1 MNKNLFINNLEK
13 YLNTYNKIIDSLN
26 NNLFPKI
33 NVNCETHCFERP
45 HHETPHSEIICP
57 EAPQPR
63 HKIVQ
68 LKLWKQFVNTI
79 VYDEKNISN
88 EIFRNY
94 FKYQN
99 PLFLL
104 KDSDNSNRK
113 EQILNNISDL
123 ITDLQNGITMGV
135 IPKNE

>member
-1 MNKNLFINNLEK
+1 M
-13 YLNTYNKIIDSLN
+13 
-26 NNLFPKI
+26 
-33 NVNCETHCFERP
+33 
-45 HHETPHSEIICP
+45 
-57 EAPQPR
+57 
-63 HKIVQ
+63 
-68 LKLWKQFVNTI
+68 
-79 VYDEKNISN
+79 YDEKNISN

-104 KDSDNSNRK
+104 KDSGNSNRK
-113 EQILNNISDL
+113 EQILNNINDL

>member
-1 MNKNLFINNLEK
+1 M
-13 YLNTYNKIIDSLN
+13 
-26 NNLFPKI
+26 
-33 NVNCETHCFERP
+33 
-45 HHETPHSEIICP
+45 
-57 EAPQPR
+57 
-63 HKIVQ
+63 Q

-79 VYDEKNISN
+79 VYNEKNISN

-99 PLFLL
+99 QLFLL

>member
-1 MNKNLFINNLEK
+1 M
-13 YLNTYNKIIDSLN
+13 
-26 NNLFPKI
+26 
-33 NVNCETHCFERP
+33 
-45 HHETPHSEIICP
+45 
-57 EAPQPR
+57 
-63 HKIVQ
+63 Q

-79 VYDEKNISN
+79 VYNEKNVSN